1 MTSVALTGIGEL
13 STQDDELGLLHDAAL
28 VV

>member
-13 STQDDELGLLHDAAL
+13 STQDDDEVGWCCTTPRW
-28 VV
+28 